1 MSKTLPDY
9 IDSDLWQAFI
19 DHRKEIRHKLTPIT
33 TKFLLKKLAGF
44 NAREIDVNEAITQ
57 TIENGW
63 QGVFAPRNNYGNPK
77 TNGTGLSIPEEYA
90 KRVERED
97 RLIREC
103 DAASVEG
110 DGETAPSAVA

>member
-1 MSKTLPDY
+1 MIALPDY

-33 TKFLLKKLAGF
+33 TKFLLKKLAGL
-44 NAREIDVNEAITQ
+44 NAQQIDVNKAITQ

-63 QGVFAPRNNYGNPK
+63 QGIFAPRNDYGNQKP
-77 TNGTGLSIPEEYA
+77 NGTKLSVPEEYA

-103 DAASVEG
+103 NAGAVEADGKTTPSSV
-110 DGETAPSAVA
+110 A